1 MNAILKPTEIKNKD
15 KIINSKVAVYINSAS
30 ISLMIDFHAAAI
42 IDLLSRGNK
51 VTVYLC
57 DRSFKSPMDNPFN
70 RKSIDN
76 YRMFRAKDAIKGLD
90 VRLKI
95 INLRNMSDKVSNKTA
110 ETLEIGTMSSFA
122 SILKAESKKDLSPK
136 WMCAYNNMLE
146 SAKKLYNYFI
156 SEIKNE
162 HYDFVFMFNGRFGC
176 VRPALEATKD
186 SNIGFGLYEI
196 KKSLHEIVFINEL
209 IHSIEGNTR
218 RALSCYEAN
227 KKEAEISAAK
237 FFERKIESKNTGDPI
252 YTKDQ
257 ERGSLPE
264 AIKNTT
270 KKVIAVYP
278 TTEDEYKF
286 IGKEWDGYV
295 PESQLDEMEKLAISL
310 PQDEYIIVIKMHPN
324 QIFSANNI
332 TEKYLL
338 LGKKYPHVIIET
350 PLSKKDTYA
359 LMNRADVVITFAS
372 TIGVEAC
379 YARKP
384 VILIGD
390 TNWGK
395 MDIADKVY
403 SGTEA
408 CELIK
413 KGIKPKPILGAII
426 WGNYIYSYKDALPAL
441 SVAGRGNYFVN
452 GRRIG
457 RSVIR
462 RILQIPARLEIHVS
476 NPGFFLGTDF
486 FLRTLETIVSMLRGR

>member
-1 MNAILKPTEIKNKD
+1 
-15 KIINSKVAVYINSAS
+15 
-30 ISLMIDFHAAAI
+30 
-42 IDLLSRGNK
+42 
-51 VTVYLC
+51 
-57 DRSFKSPMDNPFN
+57 
-70 RKSIDN
+70 
-76 YRMFRAKDAIKGLD
+76 
-90 VRLKI
+90 
-95 INLRNMSDKVSNKTA
+95 
-110 ETLEIGTMSSFA
+110 
-122 SILKAESKKDLSPK
+122 
-136 WMCAYNNMLE
+136 
-146 SAKKLYNYFI
+146 
-156 SEIKNE
+156 
-162 HYDFVFMFNGRFGC
+162 
-176 VRPALEATKD
+176 
-186 SNIGFGLYEI
+186 
-196 KKSLHEIVFINEL
+196 
-209 IHSIEGNTR
+209 
-218 RALSCYEAN
+218 
-227 KKEAEISAAK
+227 
-237 FFERKIESKNTGDPI
+237 
-252 YTKDQ
+252 
-257 ERGSLPE
+257 
-264 AIKNTT
+264 
-270 KKVIAVYP
+270 
-278 TTEDEYKF
+278 
-286 IGKEWDGYV
+286 
-295 PESQLDEMEKLAISL
+295 
-310 PQDEYIIVIKMHPN
+310 MHPN